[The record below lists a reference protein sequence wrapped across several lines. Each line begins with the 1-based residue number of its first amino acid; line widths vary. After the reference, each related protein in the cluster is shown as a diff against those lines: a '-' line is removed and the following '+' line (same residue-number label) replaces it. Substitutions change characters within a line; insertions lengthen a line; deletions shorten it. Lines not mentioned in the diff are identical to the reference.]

1 MKILI
6 TGGCGFIGSN
16 LAVAFRERGDEV
28 TVFDNLS
35 RRGSELLCRRVEEA
49 GARFVRGDIRNPA
62 DLDKVSGAD
71 LMIECSA
78 EPSVLVGT
86 EGKDARFMVE
96 NNLVGALNCFEWAR
110 EKRAAVV
117 FLSTSRV
124 YPYGAINAKKYSE
137 TETRFVPAEESA
149 GFGPHGIAPDFPLD
163 GARSLYGATKL
174 AGEIMLQEYSRQYD
188 LPALINRCG
197 VVAGPW
203 QLGKVD
209 QGVFTFW
216 LANHHFGKPLNYIGF
231 GGRGKQVRDLLHI
244 GDLIQLVQIQAD
256 SIGEFRGE
264 VFHAGGGT
272 VANLSLHET
281 TDLCREITGREVSVA
296 ETTEDRPADVI
307 WYVTDNRRTTDVFG
321 WAPVRGARTILKDTH
336 DWLREHEDAFRSV
349 FGG

>member
-1 MKILI
+1 MDILI

-16 LAVAFRERGDEV
+16 LAVAFRARGDRV

-35 RRGSELLCRRVEEA
+35 RRGSELLCERVKAA
-49 GARFVRGDIRNPA
+49 GAEFVHGDIRNPA
-62 DLDKVSGAD
+62 DLDKVAGAG

-110 EKRAAVV
+110 EKRAAVI

-124 YPYGAINAKKYSE
+124 YPYGAINGKKYAE
-137 TETRFVPAEESA
+137 TETRFVPAEEST

-188 LPALINRCG
+188 LPTLINRCG

-216 LANHHFGKPLNYIGF
+216 LANHHFGKPLRYIGF

-244 GDLIQLVQIQAD
+244 GDFVRLVQTQANR
-256 SIGEFRGE
+256 IGEFRGE

-272 VANLSLHET
+272 VANLSLRET
-281 TDLCREITGREVSVA
+281 TALCREITGREVPVA
-296 ETTEDRPADVI
+296 ETEEERPADVV

-321 WAPVRGARTILKDTH
+321 WAPARDARTILQDTH
-336 DWLREHEDAFRSV
+336 DWLRGHEDAFRSV

>member
-35 RRGSELLCRRVEEA
+35 RRGSELLCRRVEAA
-49 GARFVRGDIRNPA
+49 GARFVRGDIRTAAN
-62 DLDKVSGAD
+62 LDKVPGTD

-78 EPSVLVGT
+78 EPSVLVGA

-110 EKRAAVV
+110 EKQAAVV

-124 YPYGAINAKKYSE
+124 YPYGAINAKKYAE
-137 TETRFVPAEESA
+137 AETRFVPAEESA
-149 GFGPHGIAPDFPLD
+149 GFGPQGISPDFPLD

-174 AGEIMLQEYSRQYD
+174 AGEIMLQEYSRQYG
-188 LPALINRCG
+188 LPALIDRCG

-209 QGVFTFW
+209 QGVFTYW
-216 LANHHFGKPLNYIGF
+216 LANHHFGKPLKYIGF

-244 GDLIQLVQIQAD
+244 DDLVRLVQAQAD
-256 SIGEFRGE
+256 RIGEFRGE

-272 VANLSLHET
+272 VANLSLRET
-281 TDLCREITGREVSVA
+281 TDLCREITGREVPVT
-296 ETTEDRPADVI
+296 ETTEERPADVV

-321 WAPVRGARTILKDTH
+321 WAPVRDARTILKDTH